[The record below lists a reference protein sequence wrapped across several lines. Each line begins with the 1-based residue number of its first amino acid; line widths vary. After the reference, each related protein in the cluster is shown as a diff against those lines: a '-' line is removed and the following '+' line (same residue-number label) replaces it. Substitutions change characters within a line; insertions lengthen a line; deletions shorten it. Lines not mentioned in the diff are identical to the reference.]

1 MTRLKCIVPL
11 LIALALSA
19 CAAKTPP
26 IVTPTAGSISAAPDA
41 VIVAGLGALQ
51 AAAII
56 FAPVDGFSQA
66 ETTAVVNSV
75 GAMTQ
80 VVIAAKVGWVSAVD
94 VLFAKLPALLSA
106 STMATLQPWVDAIQ
120 ASISAAYASGLS

>member
-1 MTRLKCIVPL
+1 MKGLKVVSIL
-11 LIALALSA
+11 ALVFALSA
-19 CAAKTPP
+19 CTPKTPP
-26 IVTPTAGSISAAPDA
+26 VVTPTAGSISAAPDA

-56 FAPVDGFSQA
+56 FADVDGFSQA

-80 VVIAAKVGWVSAVD
+80 VVIAAKTGWVSAVD

-120 ASISAAYASGLS
+120 ASIGAAYASGLS